1 MAADAK
7 LLQKAHG
14 CLAGLALGDALG
26 LPTEMLAPETIAAWY
41 GEIRGLTP
49 IAVQHPHH
57 RLPLGSVS
65 DDTDQTLILAHLLV
79 EDGEIRPPRL
89 AERLLAWAAT
99 PRVRDN
105 NFLGRATRQ
114 ALTAL
119 AAGASVE
126 STGRGETIG
135 AAMRIAPVA
144 LACATRERLV
154 EQVVNACLPTHYT
167 QPAISGAMAVAFGV
181 QAALEPD
188 ATTQSVIAAAGEG
201 ARIGGRYGVWGWTPP
216 LDRRLGWAVRAIDGQ
231 SLVQATRFAYEV
243 IGVGEAPWEL
253 VTAAF
258 VLLHAAGGKPMPA
271 LLAAANCGG
280 DTDTLGAIVGALGG
294 ALCGIDSLDQGMLAQ
309 VSQANG
315 LELELEPLARQL
327 VSLR

>member
-1 MAADAK
+1 MTADAT

-26 LPTEMLAPETIAAWY
+26 LPAEMLAPETIAAWY

-49 IAVQHPHH
+49 IAAQHPHH

-65 DDTDQTLILAHLLV
+65 DDTDQALILAHLLV
-79 EDGEIRPPRL
+79 EDGEIRPHRL
-89 AERLLAWAAT
+89 AERLMAWAET

-105 NFLGRATRQ
+105 NFLGKATRQ
-114 ALTAL
+114 ALAAL
-119 AAGASVE
+119 AAGVSVE
-126 STGRGETIG
+126 LTGRGETIG

-144 LACATRERLV
+144 LACATRERLI
-154 EQVVNACLPTHYT
+154 EQVVSACLPTHHT
-167 QPAISGAMAVAFGV
+167 QPAISGAMAVAFGA
-181 QAALEPD
+181 QAALAPD
-188 ATTQSVIAAAGEG
+188 ATTRSMAVAAGEG
-201 ARIGGRYGVWGWTPP
+201 ARIGSTHGACGWTPP
-216 LDRRLGWAVRAIDGQ
+216 LDRRLLWAIQAIEGQ
-231 SLVQATRFAYEV
+231 TLPQATRFVYEV

-258 VLLHAAGGKPMPA
+258 VLLHAAGGEPMPA

-294 ALCGIDSLDQGMLAQ
+294 ALRGVDSLDQAMLTQ
-309 VSQANG
+309 VCQVNG
-315 LELELEPLARQL
+315 LDLEFEPLARQL
-327 VSLR
+327 ISLR

>member
-1 MAADAK
+1 MTADER
-7 LLQKAHG
+7 LVQKAHG

-26 LPTEMLAPETIAAWY
+26 LPTEMLAPEIIAAWY
-41 GEIRGLTP
+41 DEIRGLTP
-49 IAVQHPHH
+49 IAAQHPHN
-57 RLPLGSVS
+57 RLPLASVS
-65 DDTDQTLILAHLLV
+65 DDTDQALLIARLLV
-79 EDGEIRPPRL
+79 ADGEIRPQRL
-89 AERLLAWAAT
+89 ADGLLAWAET

-119 AAGASVE
+119 VAGAPVE
-126 STGRGETIG
+126 LSGRGETIG

-144 LACATRERLV
+144 LTCATRERLI
-154 EQVVNACLPTHYT
+154 EQVVNACLPTHFT

-188 ATTQSVIAAAGEG
+188 ATTRSMIAAASEG
-201 ARIGGRYGVWGWTPP
+201 ARIGATYGAWGWTPP
-216 LDRRLGWAVRAIDGQ
+216 LDQRLPWALQA
-231 SLVQATRFAYEV
+231 VQGRTLPEATRFVYEV

-258 VLLHAAGGKPMPA
+258 VLLHAAEGEPMPA

-294 ALCGIDSLDQGMLAQ
+294 ALGGIESLDQAMLSQ
-309 VSQANG
+309 VCRVNG
-315 LELELEPLARQL
+315 LDLEPLARQL
-327 VSLR
+327 VSLRRS

>member
-1 MAADAK
+1 MASDVR
-7 LLQKAHG
+7 LMQRAHG

-26 LPTEMLAPETIAAWY
+26 LPAEMLAPETIAAWY
-41 GEIRGLTP
+41 GEIRGLT
-49 IAVQHPHH
+49 IIDARHPHH

-65 DDTDQTLILAHLLV
+65 DDTDQALMLAHLLA
-79 EDGEIRPPRL
+79 EDGEVRPRHL
-89 AERLLAWAAT
+89 ADRLLAWSAT

-105 NFLGRATRQ
+105 NFLGKATRQ
-114 ALTAL
+114 ALEAL
-119 AAGASVE
+119 AAGAPVE
-126 STGRGETIG
+126 SAGRGETIG

-144 LACATRERLV
+144 LACASRDRLI
-154 EQVVNACLPTHYT
+154 EQVVNACLPTHNT

-188 ATTQSVIAAAGEG
+188 ATVRSMIVAAGEG
-201 ARIGGRYGVWGWTPP
+201 ARIGGAQGAWAWTPP
-216 LDRRLGWAVRAIDGQ
+216 LDRRLAWAVRAIEGQ
-231 SLVQATRFAYEV
+231 TLPQATRFVYDV

-258 VLLHAAGGKPMPA
+258 VLLQAAGGMPMPA

-294 ALCGIDSLDQGMLAQ
+294 ALCGIDSLDQAMLAQ
-309 VSQANG
+309 VLRVNG
-315 LELELEPLARQL
+315 LERELEPLARQL
-327 VSLR
+327 VALR